1 VGNTYQICWDAYWQI
16 QYIDNLYHR
25 TNGRVKSFH
34 VTTNYNNIFKG
45 ISDPTFYQSNMYR
58 IAEKS
63 KDLPSIMKLDY
74 YFKSYE
80 YGRNWNALEPHPKYC
95 GFGHP
100 KISEHQVMAEE
111 LYKYLINE

>member
-1 VGNTYQICWDAYWQI
+1 
-16 QYIDNLYHR
+16 
-25 TNGRVKSFH
+25 
-34 VTTNYNNIFKG
+34 
-45 ISDPTFYQSNMYR
+45 
-58 IAEKS
+58 
-63 KDLPSIMKLDY
+63 MKLDY